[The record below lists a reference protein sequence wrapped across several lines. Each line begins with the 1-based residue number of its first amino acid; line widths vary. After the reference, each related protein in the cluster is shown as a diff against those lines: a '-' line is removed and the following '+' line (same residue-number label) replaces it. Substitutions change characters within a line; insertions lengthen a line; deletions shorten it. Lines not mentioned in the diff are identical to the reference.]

1 MTMKGH
7 AFYIVLGLAA
17 IYACGD
23 EDKPTRPTTLVGG
36 AGGEAGEPAGGASP
50 EATAGGPS
58 SSAQAG
64 DSAAGGMWTL
74 QGGAPSSAGAGAG
87 AGQGPTN
94 DAGMPPVQGGGA
106 GGMPG
111 GDLGVEQLA
120 LCGRLTQRVVLSTRF
135 VSNFDF
141 VVYWD
146 ACIGWTTKLYEVEQA
161 QGDYLNQLS
170 AWNQRFWGCTDT
182 GAEGFPLVWK
192 QPDVLT
198 AGDANR
204 LIARYISVL
213 NLELEALGQSTLS
226 SNEEMEMRAAL
237 QRLSESMVTDPT
249 IDYSHPE
256 CLNPP
261 VGEGGAGG
269 EGGGAG
275 SAAGEAGQVALG
287 GAGQGGL

>member
-7 AFYIVLGLAA
+7 AFYIVLGIAA
-17 IYACGD
+17 IYACGEQD
-23 EDKPTRPTTLVGG
+23 TPTRPTALIGG

-50 EATAGGPS
+50 EAAAGGPP
-58 SSAQAG
+58 SAQAG
-64 DSAAGGMWTL
+64 DSTAGGMSTL
-74 QGGAPSSAGAGAG
+74 QGGAPSSAG

-94 DAGMPPVQGGGA
+94 DAGMPPVPGGGA

-120 LCGRLTQRVVLSTRF
+120 LCGRLNQRAVLSSRF

-170 AWNQRFWGCTDT
+170 AWNQRFWGCTEM
-182 GAEGFPLVWK
+182 GAEGFALLWK

-213 NLELEALGQSTLS
+213 NAELEALGQSTLS
-226 SNEEMEMRAAL
+226 PNEEMEMRAAL
-237 QRLSESMVTDPT
+237 ERLSKSMVTDPT
-249 IDYSHPE
+249 LDYSHPE

-269 EGGGAG
+269 EGGGGGGAG
-275 SAAGEAGQVALG
+275 GEGGQVALG